1 MYYLAYL
8 FDNGFSHSTISCYI
22 SGLGFYCKI
31 NDMEDITQK
40 FVVQTI
46 LEGIKRSR
54 PKQKD
59 MRLPITR
66 ELLKVILSSL
76 TTVCKSSYEIN
87 LFKAAFSLAFHGL
100 FRVGEL
106 TVSNGMCR
114 HILLM
119 SNLSIFNNH
128 LKVDICSSKTDQYG
142 KGTTMLIP
150 SQIDQSICPFKLV
163 NEYIK
168 VRPLIQGPLFCHYDV
183 SSLSRYQFVAV
194 LKKALMRVNIPCN
207 RFSSH
212 SFRIGAAT
220 SLSMEGISDSEI
232 MQLGRWRSYAY
243 KGYIRI

>member
-8 FDNGFSHSTISCYI
+8 FDNGFSHSTISFYI

-31 NDMEDITQK
+31 NDMKDITQK
-40 FVVQTI
+40 FVVRKI

-76 TTVCKSSYEIN
+76 TTVCKSSNEVN
-87 LFKAAFSLAFHGL
+87 LFKAAFALAFPGL

-114 HILLM
+114 HVLLM
-119 SNLSIFNNH
+119 SNLSILNNH

-142 KGTTMLIP
+142 KGK
-150 SQIDQSICPFKLV
+150 FKLV

-168 VRPLIQGPLFCHYDV
+168 VRPLIQGPLFCHYHG

-194 LKKALMRVNIPCN
+194 LKKALMSVNIPCN

-212 SFRIGAAT
+212 SFRIKAAT
-220 SLSMEGISDSEI
+220 SLSMEGISDSHI
-232 MQLGRWRSYAY
+232 MQLGRWRSYSY